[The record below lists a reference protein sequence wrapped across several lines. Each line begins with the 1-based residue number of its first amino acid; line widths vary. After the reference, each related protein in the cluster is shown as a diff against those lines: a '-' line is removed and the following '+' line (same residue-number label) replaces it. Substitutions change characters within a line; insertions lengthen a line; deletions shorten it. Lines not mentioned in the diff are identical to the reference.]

1 MYFSKDIL
9 YKVTTDSILRF
20 KLKRIQE
27 MIKKVLVTL
36 KDSEDTNNLTVKKF
50 TKLSK
55 IEKKIQ
61 QKLGRIF

>member
-1 MYFSKDIL
+1 
-9 YKVTTDSILRF
+9 
-20 KLKRIQE
+20 
-27 MIKKVLVTL
+27 MIKTVLVTL
-36 KDSEDTNNLTVKKF
+36 KDSEDNNNLTVKKF